1 MMWVSFEVEEHPDLN
16 ALMEKF
22 FSTLKTE
29 LVYRHSWRT
38 REQAGNA
45 CGSVVLLMRR
55 AGIKVLPNRRRPRPG
70 PAMQLEMAVWIYG

>member
-1 MMWVSFEVEEHPDLN
+1 MMWVSFEVEERPDLN

-38 REQAGNA
+38 REQAENA
-45 CGSVVLLMRR
+45 CGKDTVVLLMR
-55 AGIKVLPNRRRPRPG
+55 
-70 PAMQLEMAVWIYG
+70 